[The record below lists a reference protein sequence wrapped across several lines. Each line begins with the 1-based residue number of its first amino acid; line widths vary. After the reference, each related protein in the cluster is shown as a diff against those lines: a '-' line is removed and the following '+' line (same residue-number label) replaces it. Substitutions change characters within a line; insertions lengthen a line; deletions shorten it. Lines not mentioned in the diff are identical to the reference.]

1 MPPPSTNNSKGNNGE
16 SSSTTGG
23 SANTGQTTKK
33 QQADDANDEQTGKKN
48 MNGSFFFSFCIF
60 ASSVEKKNK
69 LFIYFSFGIIKTIIK
84 NMSGSLIFLV
94 EFEIIRDL
102 KKPN

>member
-23 SANTGQTTKK
+23 SRNTRQTTKK
-33 QQADDANDEQTGKKN
+33 RWADVASDKQTGKKN

-60 ASSVEKKNK
+60 ASSVEKNNK

-94 EFEIIRDL
+94 EFEIIRT
-102 KKPN
+102 

>member
-1 MPPPSTNNSKGNNGE
+1 MPPPSNNNSEHDNGGN
-16 SSSTTGG
+16 SSTTGD
-23 SANTGQTTKK
+23 SPSNRQTRKK
-33 QQADDANDEQTGKKN
+33 RQADGADDKQTGKKN

-60 ASSVEKKNK
+60 ASSVEKNNK

-102 KKPN
+102 KKTN

>member
-1 MPPPSTNNSKGNNGE
+1 MPPRSTNNSKGNNGE

-23 SANTGQTTKK
+23 SRNTGQT
-33 QQADDANDEQTGKKN
+33 QQADGANDEQTGKKN

-60 ASSVEKKNK
+60 ASSVEKNNK

-102 KKPN
+102 KKTN